1 MRKTSAAP
9 VVQMTKMYSPAAM
22 PVHKWSW
29 KSVRRITACVPSRRI
44 VRGFL
49 SDWPTDRDPESTRP
63 HLQERSQ
70 RTLTGPWPACYNRIH
85 GSVVHARGTRM
96 AIDSPALPLEP
107 LFDER
112 YGTGARARAVRL
124 LSQPCVSFASIAGVF
139 GVTRECVRLWQRT
152 LVPEAPTGRELQR
165 LCRERR

>member
-85 GSVVHARGTRM
+85 GSVVHAR
-96 AIDSPALPLEP
+96 
-107 LFDER
+107 
-112 YGTGARARAVRL
+112 VL
-124 LSQPCVSFASIAGVF
+124 LS
-139 GVTRECVRLWQRT
+139 
-152 LVPEAPTGRELQR
+152 VPFRHPPRSVCDDGGNLAFPHRIHSRFQGPGRVILSR
-165 LCRERR
+165 PFLLLGAVAKR